1 MKKRL
6 LFLMLPLLLLLPLL
20 CPFTVQAADVKAVI
34 YDESGVLGKDYDACL
49 SRLQKAAKKTNMNVA
64 VVIGTQDRTDITIE
78 SLARSSYDEL
88 FGKNTDGLLYYM
100 DLKGYSPYDYITTK
114 GLANFFYTNSAEDD
128 RIDAMF
134 DALDPY
140 LYPIGSEDVS
150 GAVMQFAEEVE
161 YYFDA
166 GIPEHYFYY
175 DDETRLYYTM
185 GEDGNVKTSSSKP
198 YRDTSVIVMITF
210 MFTVVGL
217 LVAVIVFFAVKS
229 RYKFKYSLSPTN
241 YVNRKNVE
249 FYNQYDNFVHAHTSK
264 VPLNSD
270 SGSGHRSGG
279 SHHSGGH
286 SHGGHGGGGHHR

>member
-1 MKKRL
+1 MKKKL
-6 LFLMLPLLLLLPLL
+6 LCLLLPLFMLLPLL
-20 CPFTVQAADVKAVI
+20 CPFTVQAAAAKAVI
-34 YDESGVLGKDYDACL
+34 YDESGRLGKDYDACL

-64 VVIGTQDRTDITIE
+64 VIIGTEGRTDITIE
-78 SLARSSYDEL
+78 SIAVNSYDEL

-100 DLKGYSPYDYITTK
+100 DLKGSAPYDYITTS
-114 GLANFFYTNSAEDD
+114 GMANFFYTNSDQDD
-128 RIDAMF
+128 RINAMF

-140 LYPIGSEDVS
+140 LYPVGSEDVP
-150 GAVMQFAEEVE
+150 GAIGKFAEEVE

-166 GIPEHYFYY
+166 GIPEHYYYY

-185 GEDGNVKTSSSKP
+185 GSDGNVVTSSGKP
-198 YRDTSVIVMITF
+198 YRDTSVMLMITF

-217 LVAVIVFFAVKS
+217 FVALIIFFAVKS
-229 RYKFKYSLSPTN
+229 RYKFKYSISPTN

-249 FYNQYDNFVHAHTSK
+249 FYSQYDNFVHTHTSK